1 MGEANFYYFTCL
13 KEYIT
18 TQFVL
23 SEVFCRKDW
32 FDNRIPRWSV
42 TATMAAPSQAKV
54 PRNFVLLEELESG
67 QKGAGDGTISW
78 GLEDDDDMM
87 LTRWNGMIIG
97 PPRTP
102 FENRMYQIKIT
113 CGDKYPDEPPT
124 LKFVTKINI
133 SFIAPDGSV
142 NRKDVNILNR
152 WSRSSS
158 IKTVLQELRRLMTQ
172 KENLKLP
179 QPPEGSTFSWSWRRR
194 RWWRPGLWQHHRRRW
209 QQQQQRRR
217 WWLEHY
223 TSSKWM
229 DNLLK
234 FITCHIA
241 NQGTGNNWAVKISL
255 DYWQIMPC

>member
-1 MGEANFYYFTCL
+1 
-13 KEYIT
+13 
-18 TQFVL
+18 
-23 SEVFCRKDW
+23 
-32 FDNRIPRWSV
+32 V

-179 QPPEGSTFSWSWRRR
+179 QPPEGSTFS
-194 RWWRPGLWQHHRRRW
+194 
-209 QQQQQRRR
+209 
-217 WWLEHY
+217 
-223 TSSKWM
+223 
-229 DNLLK
+229 
-234 FITCHIA
+234 
-241 NQGTGNNWAVKISL
+241 
-255 DYWQIMPC
+255 